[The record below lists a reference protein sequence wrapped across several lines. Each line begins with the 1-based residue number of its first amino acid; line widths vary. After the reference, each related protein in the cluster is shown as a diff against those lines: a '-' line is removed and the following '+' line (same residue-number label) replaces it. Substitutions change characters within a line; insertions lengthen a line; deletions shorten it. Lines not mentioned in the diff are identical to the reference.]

1 MESTVKSK
9 NLVLPFNNSRIKFED
24 LHTVHNKNIP
34 SAICTISYPI
44 KQTHAGRQD
53 LYNIFVHFKHFFLK
67 IIGGG

>member
-24 LHTVHNKNIP
+24 LYTVHNKNIP

-44 KQTHAGRQD
+44 KQTHAGRHD
-53 LYNIFVHFKHFFLK
+53 LNNRFVHFEHFFLE
-67 IIGGG
+67 IYCP